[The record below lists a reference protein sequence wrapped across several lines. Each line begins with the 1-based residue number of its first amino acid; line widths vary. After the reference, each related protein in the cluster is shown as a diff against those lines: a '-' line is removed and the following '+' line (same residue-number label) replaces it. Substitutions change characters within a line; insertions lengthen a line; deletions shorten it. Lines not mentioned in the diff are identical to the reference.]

1 MKKLVFL
8 FLLLSFV
15 GFSQDS
21 LSVKQDTI
29 YWTYKNEIGFDIS
42 QVAFIN
48 WNIGGNNS
56 ISGLI
61 KGRFE
66 RRYEKE
72 MLSWNNDLTVRY
84 GINKQ
89 DDREMRKTDD
99 ILQFVSTVGYKMYK
113 DSKWSYSSKFNF
125 NTQFTNGYAY
135 PNTDVT
141 ISHAFAPAYIFL
153 GVGADYFEKRKDK
166 DKEQEINF
174 YASPLTMKST
184 LVLNQRL
191 ADAGSFGV
199 KKAEYDELGNRTKR
213 GRLHRT
219 EVGLLLTNGW
229 KKQLYENINFE
240 NRISLFTDYVNNFGN
255 LDIDWQMQLE
265 FIVNKYVKATM
276 SAHII
281 YDDDVKAKE
290 EVAGEMITV
299 GPKVQIKQSLGI
311 GLVYTW

>member
-1 MKKLVFL
+1 MIFDFRHLIFRLLVFL
-8 FLLLSFV
+8 VPFV
-15 GFSQDS
+15 AFSQDS

-29 YWTYKNEIGFDIS
+29 YWTKKNEIGFDIS

-56 ISGLI
+56 ISGLL

-99 ILQFVSTVGYKMYK
+99 IFQFVSTVGYKMYK

-135 PNTDVT
+135 PNTEVA
-141 ISHAFAPAYIFL
+141 ISHAFAPAYFYL
-153 GVGADYFEKRKDK
+153 GVGAEYFEKGTNF
-166 DKEQEINF
+166 NF

-191 ADAGSFGV
+191 ADQGLLGV
-199 KKAEYDELGNRTKR
+199 PKAVYDPEGNRIRK
-213 GRLHRT
+213 GKLHRT
-219 EVGLLLTNGW
+219 EVGILLTNGW
-229 KKQLYENINFE
+229 RKTIYENINFE
-240 NRISLFTDYVNNFGN
+240 NRISLFSDYFHNFGN
-255 LDIDWQMQLE
+255 IDVDWQMQLD
-265 FIVNKYVKATM
+265 FVVNKYVRANVNL
-276 SAHII
+276 HII
-281 YDDDVKAKE
+281 YDDDVKANK
-290 EVAGEMITV
+290 EVAGEMIAV
-299 GPKVQIKQSLGI
+299 GPKVQIKQALGL

>member
-1 MKKLVFL
+1 MKKIVFL
-8 FLLLSFV
+8 FLLLSVV

-29 YWTYKNEIGFDIS
+29 YWTKKNEVGFDVS
-42 QVAFIN
+42 QLAFIN

-66 RRYEKE
+66 RRYEKD

-135 PNTDVT
+135 PNRDVS
-141 ISHAFAPAYIFL
+141 ISHVFAPAYIFL
-153 GVGADYFEKRKDK
+153 GVGTDYFEKRKEK
-166 DKEQEINF
+166 SEEINF
-174 YASPLTMKST
+174 YVSPLTMKST
-184 LVLNQRL
+184 LVFNQRL
-191 ADAGSFGV
+191 ADLGSFGV
-199 KKAEYDELGNRTKR
+199 TGAVYDDAGNRLKR
-213 GRLHRT
+213 GKIHKT
-219 EVGLLLTNGW
+219 EVGILLTNGW

-240 NRISLFTDYVNNFGN
+240 NRISLFTDYFNNFGN
-255 LDIDWQMQLE
+255 IDIDWQMQLE

-276 SAHII
+276 SLHLI

-290 EVAGEMITV
+290 EIAGEMITV
-299 GPKVQIKQSLGI
+299 GPKVQIKQGLGI